1 MFVVGSW
8 WKWVLGFGR
17 TGFLICFCNKI
28 FVCCWELVE
37 PGCLEKKL
45 GRWKG
50 AESPVSES
58 ERLIWSLRKRW
69 KRRRWKRRRRRREKR
84 KMSRRK
90 KVKKGEE

>member
-1 MFVVGSW
+1 MGAGF
-8 WKWVLGFGR
+8 WKD
-17 TGFLICFCNKI
+17 GFLICFCNKI

-69 KRRRWKRRRRRREKR
+69 KRRRRRREKR